1 MFQVHPDVLRSGD
14 AAMIQA
20 AEALV
25 KAITTP
31 EWPKNRLK
39 PNGKMTQTT
48 VAALRAY
55 STVPEVRD
63 YLADLVKNAYQ
74 VESRIWHYFKYKY
87 EHNDLLSSPDELDRR
102 FDAVLSDSQAVI
114 YRKTGR
120 IVVYS
125 PQEDRLVVVL
135 MDGTRIT
142 VYRPEP
148 DDKTKLGNYTWL
160 IKQMI
165 D

>member
-1 MFQVHPDVLRSGD
+1 MD
-14 AAMIQA
+14 
-20 AEALV
+20 
-25 KAITTP
+25 
-31 EWPKNRLK
+31 
-39 PNGKMTQTT
+39 
-48 VAALRAY
+48 
-55 STVPEVRD
+55 
-63 YLADLVKNAYQ
+63 Q

-87 EHNDLLSSPDELDRR
+87 EHNDLLS
-102 FDAVLSDSQAVI
+102 SQAVI